1 METIARHF
9 RLCVTGPE
17 CTGKTTLAAQVAARY
32 GTVWVPE
39 YSREYALAV
48 ARPLTRDDVEPI
60 GRGQVANE
68 ERLLASAKR
77 MIVFDTDLISTI
89 VYARYYYD
97 HVPEWIASEARAR
110 RSDLYLLLDIDV
122 PYVRDAARDAAED
135 RADHLELFKRTLAE
149 HGAEVV
155 LIRGEW
161 EARRE
166 RAVEAVESLLRRR
179 PC

>member
-9 RLCVTGPE
+9 RVCVTGPE
-17 CTGKTTLAAQVAARY
+17 CTGKTTLAAQLASQY
-32 GTVWVPE
+32 ETVWVPE

-48 ARPLTRDDVEPI
+48 GRPLTRDDVEPI
-60 GRGQVANE
+60 GRGQIANE
-68 ERLLASAKR
+68 ERLIASAKR

-110 RSDLYLLLDIDV
+110 RSGLYLLHDIDV
-122 PYVRDAARDAAED
+122 PFVRDAARDDAED
-135 RADHLELFKRTLAE
+135 REAHFELFKRTLEE

-155 LIRGEW
+155 LIRGGW
-161 EARRE
+161 EKRRE
-166 RAVEAVESLLRRR
+166 RAVEAVETLLRSRQG
-179 PC
+179 

>member
-1 METIARHF
+1 M
-9 RLCVTGPE
+9 TGPE
-17 CTGKTTLAAQVAARY
+17 CTGKTTLAAQLAARY
-32 GTVWVPE
+32 GTGWVPE

-110 RSDLYLLLDIDV
+110 RSDLYLLHDIDV
-122 PYVRDAARDAAED
+122 PFVRDAARDAAED
-135 RADHLELFKRTLAE
+135 RAGHLELFKRTLAE

-155 LIRGEW
+155 LIRGGW

-166 RAVEAVESLLRRR
+166 RAIRAVERLIRAGLPSRR
-179 PC
+179 